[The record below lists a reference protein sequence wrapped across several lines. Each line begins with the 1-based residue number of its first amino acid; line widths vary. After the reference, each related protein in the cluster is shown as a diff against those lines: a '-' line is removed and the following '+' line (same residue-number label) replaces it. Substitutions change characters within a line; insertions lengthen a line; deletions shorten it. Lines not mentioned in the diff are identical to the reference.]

1 MAKEKINAMTVVTKD
16 GQDIELK
23 AGIEYDFGGSLEEAK
38 DRFGEEVVY
47 NVYKAQARINA
58 QAQMRKLLVAGKSE
72 EEIQAEMNKWVLGQT
87 IGVQRDKY
95 AAVVDDFK
103 NKSPE
108 EQQAFIAKLQEMLA
122 SGAIG

>member
-72 EEIQAEMNKWVLGQT
+72 EEIQSEMNKWVLGQT
-87 IGVQRDKY
+87 VGVQRDKY